1 MASILT
7 HEPTDGEIQRVEA
20 IAHRMGIANDD
31 PILPIFVALE
41 CYHGVFSKLPQDV
54 AEACDKIQSSAV
66 KRVMESSEA
75 LADSALKKAQAE
87 LMRAVQ
93 GLVPSLQKE
102 AGAAV
107 EKAVSRAVQRE
118 TLGKSLWTMG
128 AASLAVSALY
138 CLGVLSGLGFAGRLP
153 ENVPLWTMLLA
164 VAGGAGTATAGMYLI
179 LGGIVVEN
187 EEPKWRVIALVLG
200 VSLLAACVFLAWR
213 VR

>member
-1 MASILT
+1 
-7 HEPTDGEIQRVEA
+7 
-20 IAHRMGIANDD
+20 
-31 PILPIFVALE
+31 
-41 CYHGVFSKLPQDV
+41 
-54 AEACDKIQSSAV
+54 
-66 KRVMESSEA
+66 MESSEA